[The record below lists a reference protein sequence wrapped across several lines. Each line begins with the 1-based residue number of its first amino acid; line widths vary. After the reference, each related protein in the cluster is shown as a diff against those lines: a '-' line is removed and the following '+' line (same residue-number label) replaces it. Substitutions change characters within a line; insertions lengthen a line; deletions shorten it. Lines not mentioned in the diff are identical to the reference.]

1 MGKADAVVVGAG
13 PNGLAAAIT
22 LARAG
27 VSVVVLEA
35 EATIGGGV
43 RSAELTLPGFTHDIC
58 SSIHPFGYASPFF
71 RSLPLEQFGLRWIE
85 PPAPAGHPF
94 EDGRVMVVEH
104 SLEETCAALGQ
115 DGQAYASL
123 LAPAREAWNALL
135 AARTPLEAFPKIL
148 AAQKPARKALGSA
161 CKVATRSFA
170 RPETRALFAGMAGHS
185 MLPLEKA
192 GTAGVALGLLVTAHA
207 GGWPFPQGGAQ
218 KLSDALAGYL
228 RTLGGEIRTGCR
240 VSDLRELVSHRAVLL
255 DLTPRQI
262 VAMAGALFPERYLRA
277 LRRYRYGIAAY
288 KMDWAL
294 SDPVPWR
301 SAELRRTATLH
312 LGGSLEE
319 IAAAERA
326 AWNGSACERPFVLAA
341 QHSLFDATRAPSGKH
356 TLWGYCHVPS
366 GSEVDMSERVEAQ
379 IERFAPGFRDCILAR
394 SVMTPRALESHNANL
409 VGGDISGGVQDL
421 WQSLIRPTLGYWKT
435 PLSNVYICS
444 SSTPPG
450 VGVHG
455 MCGYVAA
462 RLVLKK
468 VFSAS

>member
-1 MGKADAVVVGAG
+1 
-13 PNGLAAAIT
+13 
-22 LARAG
+22 
-27 VSVVVLEA
+27 
-35 EATIGGGV
+35 
-43 RSAELTLPGFTHDIC
+43 
-58 SSIHPFGYASPFF
+58 
-71 RSLPLEQFGLRWIE
+71 
-85 PPAPAGHPF
+85 
-94 EDGRVMVVEH
+94 
-104 SLEETCAALGQ
+104 
-115 DGQAYASL
+115 
-123 LAPAREAWNALL
+123 
-135 AARTPLEAFPKIL
+135 
-148 AAQKPARKALGSA
+148 
-161 CKVATRSFA
+161 
-170 RPETRALFAGMAGHS
+170 MAG
-185 MLPLEKA
+185 
-192 GTAGVALGLLVTAHA
+192 T
-207 GGWPFPQGGAQ
+207 F
-218 KLSDALAGYL
+218 
-228 RTLGGEIRTGCR
+228 
-240 VSDLRELVSHRAVLL
+240 
-255 DLTPRQI
+255 
-262 VAMAGALFPERYLRA
+262 FPERYLRA
-277 LRRYRYGIAAY
+277 LRRYRYGIAAF

-301 SAELRRTATLH
+301 SAELRRAATLH

-326 AWNGSACERPFVLAA
+326 AWNGSVSERPFVLAA

-394 SVMTPRALESHNANL
+394 SVMPPRALENHNANL

-421 WQSLIRPTLGYWKT
+421 WQSLIRPTLRYWKT
-435 PLSNVYICS
+435 PLANVYICS